1 MPSLAK
7 LQADVRQALT
17 SGDATALASVLV
29 GGRMARGRLAIHQ
42 RHYEASLVTA
52 LVEKFPA
59 TGWLIGSA
67 AMTHVA
73 SGFVRAHPPVRPCIA
88 EYGSEFPTFLAAQ
101 DAEATPPYLQ
111 PFAEL
116 EWHVGQASI
125 AVSEPPVAWSRLVCV
140 GAEALP
146 GVGLRL
152 QPGLRHVHAA
162 WAVDDLM
169 KVYLTGSAPDRFT
182 LADTDACIEIRGA
195 RGEVQFTRLD
205 PATFLFR
212 TSLAMGRSLGDAV
225 ERALERDEGFD
236 TAHALT
242 ALVAD
247 GLVTALTP
255 ETGVDA

>member
-1 MPSLAK
+1 MPSLAD
-7 LQADVRQALT
+7 LQTDVRQALT
-17 SGDATALASVLV
+17 SGDVTALESVLV
-29 GGRMARGRLAIHQ
+29 GGTRAQGRLAIHQ
-42 RHYEASLVTA
+42 RQYEASLATA
-52 LVEKFPA
+52 LLEKFPA

-67 AMTHVA
+67 MMMRVA
-73 SGFVRAHPPVRPCIA
+73 KVFLRAYPPDRPCIA

-101 DAEATPPYLQ
+101 DAEATLPYLQ

-116 EWHVGQASI
+116 EWHVGQVSI
-125 AVSEPPVAWSRLVCV
+125 AISEAPVAWSQLVCV

-146 GVGLRL
+146 KVGLTL

-162 WAVDDLM
+162 WAIDDLM

-182 LADTDACIEIRGA
+182 LADTDACIEIKGA
-195 RGEVQFTRLD
+195 RGEVQFMRLD

-212 TSLAMGRSLGDAV
+212 TALAMGRSLGDAA
-225 ERALERDEGFD
+225 ERALDRDERFD

-242 ALVAD
+242 ALVVD
-247 GLVTALTP
+247 GLVTALNP